1 MNNEHLFPEL
11 PGGPAKPVSDPSAP
25 LLARAVILLGQ
36 LKARDEER
44 DKQLKVEIAE
54 RNKLLARQEAALAE
68 QKRDA
73 REALAEQAREFEEKL
88 EELDHDL
95 TFRIQVAASKQ
106 RILQVVVALVVI
118 AAVILCR
125 VL

>member
-1 MNNEHLFPEL
+1 MNNEHPFPEL
-11 PGGPAKPVSDPSAP
+11 PGGPAKPVSDP
-25 LLARAVILLGQ
+25 LLARAVILHGQ

-73 REALAEQAREFEEKL
+73 REARAEQAREFEEKL

-95 TFRIQVAASKQ
+95 TFRRQVAASKQ